1 MYATGVRLAGRL
13 GRRAQWQRGVS
24 TTASEAGAGAAS
36 KRCVRRYSVSGKR
49 APATGPAAATRQE
62 QQQQQQQPAGDLRQH
77 GVAPT
82 IGENSNRNRVPK
94 FTMAQSE
101 FLAADLFAR
110 HRQLVG
116 IPETERAAAAMDAGS
131 VRRASFKT
139 LSEILMCKGMDAD
152 EASLPHAKLKQ
163 VYAAPASV
171 YMRVTPDAMIPEAMR
186 LGPLAEPLLGKDP
199 FSDGLSSLNLASGE
213 ETAEFVE
220 EFFDTLLDN
229 ARSAGQWSVR
239 KERRAARAHHPS
251 RWLAGETV
259 DPVDGINGYQ
269 MTSVR
274 RKRKTKM
281 NNHKHR
287 KLRKKTRALR
297 KRLGK

>member
-1 MYATGVRLAGRL
+1 
-13 GRRAQWQRGVS
+13 WQRGVS
-24 TTASEAGAGAAS
+24 TAAGEAGSGAPR
-36 KRCVRRYSVSGKR
+36 KTCVRRYSVSGKR
-49 APATGPAAATRQE
+49 APAMGAAAAAATRQQE
-62 QQQQQQQPAGDLRQH
+62 QQQHTGDRQQQGL
-77 GVAPT
+77 APV

-110 HRQLVG
+110 HRQLVQV
-116 IPETERAAAAMDAGS
+116 PEAERVAAMDAGS
-131 VRRASFKT
+131 ARRASFKT
-139 LSEILMCKGMDAD
+139 LSEILMCKGMEVE
-152 EASLPHAKLKQ
+152 EANVPHAKLRQ

-171 YMRVTPDAMIPEAMR
+171 YMQVAPDAMIPEAMR

-199 FSDGLSSLNLASGE
+199 FSDGLSTLNLARGE

-220 EFFDTLLDN
+220 EFFDALLDN
-229 ARSAGQWSVR
+229 ARSARKWSVR
-239 KERRAARAHHPS
+239 KERRAARALQQS
-251 RWLAGETV
+251 RWLASETI
-259 DPVDGINGYQ
+259 DCVDGINGYQ

-281 NNHKHR
+281 NKHKHR